1 MANMSEQELRREVVE
16 AVAHLEA
23 IGFNHG
29 SSGNVSCRLGER
41 VLITPTGASSASLTP
56 DKLVVVDL
64 EGGVEGPG
72 LPSSEWQMHT
82 EIFKARS
89 AAQAVVHTHADACVA
104 LSCLRES
111 LPPFHYMIAGF
122 GGNDVR
128 CARYEAFGSEA
139 LALAAVEALEGRSAC
154 LLANHGMIA
163 FGSSVA
169 HAVGQ
174 TVKLETL
181 VRQYLMA
188 RQIGTPVLLGDAE
201 MEAVRERYRH
211 YGVALMPRR

>member
-1 MANMSEQELRREVVE
+1 MGNTSEQDLRREVVE
-16 AVAHLEA
+16 AVARLEA

-41 VLITPTGASSASLTP
+41 VLITPTGASSATLTP

-64 EGGVEGPG
+64 EGEVEGDG
-72 LPSSEWQMHT
+72 VASSEWQMHT
-82 EIFKARS
+82 EIFKARN

-104 LSCLRES
+104 LSCLREA

-163 FGSSVA
+163 FASSVA
-169 HAVGQ
+169 QAIGQ
-174 TVKLETL
+174 TIKLETL

-188 RQIGTPVLLGDAE
+188 RQIGTPVLLSDAE
-201 MEAVRERYRH
+201 MEAVRERYKH
-211 YGVALMPRR
+211 YGVAAMPR